1 MVFKIFLDANFILDF
16 LLKRKGYGIA
26 VQLLLLTKKRQLLA
40 FTNPSIIQTV
50 SFYLQKDFDSLTAK
64 SLLIEL
70 LKVVNI
76 VETNL
81 NTISKALNSPIK
93 DIEDAIHYYT
103 VLDHQIDYLIT
114 NDIDFLK
121 LDGTVLNIKTPEEFL
136 KLLQA

>member
-1 MVFKIFLDANFILDF
+1 MVFKIFLDANFLLDF
-16 LLKRKGYGIA
+16 LLKSKEYEIA
-26 VQLLLLTKKRQLLA
+26 LQLLSLAKKRQLLV

-70 LKVVNI
+70 LKLVSI
-76 VETNL
+76 VETNP
-81 NTISKALNSPIK
+81 NTIAKALNSPIK

-103 VLDHQIDYLIT
+103 ALDHQIDFLIT

-121 LDGTVLNIKTPEEFL
+121 MDGEVLNIKTPKEFL
-136 KLLQA
+136 KLFQQ

>member
-1 MVFKIFLDANFILDF
+1 MVFKIFLDANFLLDF
-16 LLKRKGYGIA
+16 LLKRKEYEIA
-26 VQLLLLTKKRQLLA
+26 LQLLSLAKKRQLLV

-70 LKVVNI
+70 LKLVSI
-76 VETNL
+76 VETNP
-81 NTISKALNSPIK
+81 NTIAKALNSPIK

-103 VLDHQIDYLIT
+103 ALDHQIDFLIT

-121 LDGTVLNIKTPEEFL
+121 MDGEVLNIKTPKEFL
-136 KLLQA
+136 KLFQQ